1 MNLFLSVFNHNQQ
14 KMVRA
19 QKACN
24 TALREKKTRKKI
36 RLPSLC
42 SLKKKMN
49 ELRESTNKY
58 YNHFHCNAKAP
69 AFLYFFPYFWNKE
82 TGGKSRLNPNPNRHC
97 KRKNALPTKNGF
109 NLRKHT
115 AGCRCKRSCCPVD
128 KKRCLLPK
136 RRWKQNK
143 LLVERQMLDSGRE
156 IQKGEGKILDA
167 VKTLATME
175 TVTKKAN

>member
-1 MNLFLSVFNHNQQ
+1 MLSEKNEWAERKHQQ
-14 KMVRA
+14 I
-19 QKACN
+19 
-24 TALREKKTRKKI
+24 LRPLSLQCKGTRFFYISSRTFKI
-36 RLPSLC
+36 
-42 SLKKKMN
+42 N
-49 ELRESTNKY
+49 
-58 YNHFHCNAKAP
+58 
-69 AFLYFFPYFWNKE
+69 
-82 TGGKSRLNPNPNRHC
+82 GGVESRLNPNPNRHC

-175 TVTKKAN
+175 TVTRKQTNQRLKQWE